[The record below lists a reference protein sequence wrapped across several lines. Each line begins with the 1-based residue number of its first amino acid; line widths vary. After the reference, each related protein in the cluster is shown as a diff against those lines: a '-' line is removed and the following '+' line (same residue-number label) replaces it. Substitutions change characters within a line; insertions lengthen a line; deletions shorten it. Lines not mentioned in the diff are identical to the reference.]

1 MPSRTVI
8 GPESKQP
15 VRSQS
20 LIDFGHLKLPQLAL
34 ALDLDLGLWL
44 LLAVGGCWQLAG
56 RFWLLVRFC
65 VLCVRLGM
73 VGVGGA
79 D

>member
-44 LLAVGGCWQLAG
+44 LLAVGGWWQLAG
-56 RFWLLVRFC
+56 RWALLAFGS
-65 VLCVRLGM
+65 VLF
-73 VGVGGA
+73 GGHGGGWGSSS
-79 D
+79 